1 MLTMMEMSTGMLTKS
16 EREEEYGQEVMRVEW
31 NPVVAAMQ
39 EAADELAGQAIRRH
53 TMPVELADADV
64 EAFLRKM
71 YAAQR

>member
-1 MLTMMEMSTGMLTKS
+1 MLTIMEMSTGMLTKS
-16 EREEEYGQEVMRVEW
+16 ERDEEYGQEVMGVEW

-53 TMPVELADADV
+53 AMPVELTDV
-64 EAFLRKM
+64 DVDAFLRKM

>member
-1 MLTMMEMSTGMLTKS
+1 MLNIMEMSTGMKTKS
-16 EREEEYGQEVMRVEW
+16 EREEEYGQEVMGVEW

-53 TMPVELADADV
+53 TMPIELSDIDV
-64 EAFLRKM
+64 DAFLRKM